1 MGSINTYCR
10 SPSHTRNVQTDLQS
24 VRWHRRGRL
33 VRCSLDLFEHCWR
46 NSDLDFSMS
55 RSNLHHQRKI
65 CSWHHLVAA
74 QIKYRS
80 CSSDGSNGCWRRRN
94 HDCLFKVT
102 IDDTQQE
109 RERERETLPPPL
121 SSDIMDNRVFY
132 QHPDLM
138 RSLCVHETIMAIMV
152 NRLNKSKQEQTS
164 MSSSND
170 MDGLTQTNDSG
181 ENQELH
187 PMKVNISWAISHM
200 DLCSLSRLI
209 GW

>member
-1 MGSINTYCR
+1 MT
-10 SPSHTRNVQTDLQS
+10 PS
-24 VRWHRRGRL
+24 
-33 VRCSLDLFEHCWR
+33 
-46 NSDLDFSMS
+46 
-55 RSNLHHQRKI
+55 K
-65 CSWHHLVAA
+65 
-74 QIKYRS
+74 
-80 CSSDGSNGCWRRRN
+80 
-94 HDCLFKVT
+94 
-102 IDDTQQE
+102 

-187 PMKVNISWAISHM
+187 PMKVNIS
-200 DLCSLSRLI
+200 
-209 GW
+209 